1 MAYGK
6 CLLGVIEYAK
16 GLGSDEKDIKN
27 NITINHNNKKISQFL
42 PGMNSIEKE
51 K

>member
-16 GLGSDEKDIKN
+16 GLGSDEKDIKKLIK
-27 NITINHNNKKISQFL
+27 NIKKKL
-42 PGMNSIEKE
+42 T
-51 K
+51 